1 MVNEKMVNE
10 RRIFGR
16 ETKLETRM
24 KIPFELIEKYNV
36 PVPRYTS
43 YPPANFF
50 DADFGTA
57 DYLKA
62 VGQSNCE
69 EPANVSIY
77 IHIPFCT
84 QLCLYCGCNTHIT
97 KDQELMRDYMQALKK
112 EFRMIIPLLDH
123 DRKVSQIHWGG
134 GTPNVLPP
142 EYIGEIMDL
151 LKSEFQLIDHPEIA
165 VECNPAHLDGQYIEK
180 LATYGFNR
188 ISLGVQ
194 DFREDVL
201 RAVRREV
208 PAIPVAELCAMVRSH
223 PGLSVN
229 LDFIYGLPFQ
239 SADSFS
245 QTIDRAVGMAPDR
258 LVTFSY
264 AHVPWVKKA
273 QKKLESFGLPS
284 PDEKVKMFENA
295 WGQMKAAG
303 YVPIGLDHYALPD
316 DDLAKA
322 LKNRTLHRNFQGYC
336 TRETTGQV
344 YAFGVTG
351 ISQLESVYAQNA
363 RTVSA
368 YIRSVQQ
375 GQVNIEKGYVLS
387 DIEKMIREIINEIMC
402 NQYLSWELVAGRFGM
417 NPPELKTLLRF
428 TNEKLEPFRNDGLLE
443 YTDHDLTI
451 FDPGRFFLRNIA
463 AVFDIH
469 IGDLSRKYSKS
480 V

>member
-151 LKSEFQLIDHPEIA
+151 LKSEF
-165 VECNPAHLDGQYIEK
+165 
-180 LATYGFNR
+180 
-188 ISLGVQ
+188 
-194 DFREDVL
+194 
-201 RAVRREV
+201 
-208 PAIPVAELCAMVRSH
+208 
-223 PGLSVN
+223 
-229 LDFIYGLPFQ
+229 
-239 SADSFS
+239 
-245 QTIDRAVGMAPDR
+245 
-258 LVTFSY
+258 
-264 AHVPWVKKA
+264 
-273 QKKLESFGLPS
+273 
-284 PDEKVKMFENA
+284 
-295 WGQMKAAG
+295 
-303 YVPIGLDHYALPD
+303 
-316 DDLAKA
+316 
-322 LKNRTLHRNFQGYC
+322 
-336 TRETTGQV
+336 
-344 YAFGVTG
+344 
-351 ISQLESVYAQNA
+351 
-363 RTVSA
+363 
-368 YIRSVQQ
+368 
-375 GQVNIEKGYVLS
+375 
-387 DIEKMIREIINEIMC
+387 
-402 NQYLSWELVAGRFGM
+402 
-417 NPPELKTLLRF
+417 
-428 TNEKLEPFRNDGLLE
+428 
-443 YTDHDLTI
+443 
-451 FDPGRFFLRNIA
+451 
-463 AVFDIH
+463 
-469 IGDLSRKYSKS
+469 
-480 V
+480 